1 MNNESS
7 SDTSIFTEEMLLP
20 AMSDAE
26 VLLLEK
32 YTPAGQV
39 LEFGAGGSTVF
50 FANRG
55 VQNIVTVESDAE
67 WIKKLLLG
75 SALLRQRTKSGRW
88 QALHAHIGATGEWGV
103 PLVKR
108 PSVAWLNYHQ
118 SVWSAV
124 DPALL
129 DFVLIDGRFRV
140 ACALQ
145 VLLRTAER
153 KLPIMIH
160 DFTPRPHYHV
170 LLHFFDTIDAVDTT
184 VVLRRKEN
192 FSWRDVAVLLQ
203 EYQFDWN

>member
-1 MNNESS
+1 MKSESS
-7 SDTSIFTEEMLLP
+7 GDSSIFTEEMLLP

-32 YTPAGQV
+32 YTPSGQV

-88 QALHAHIGATGEWGV
+88 QALHAHIGVTGEWGI
-103 PLVKR
+103 PLDKR

-118 SVWSAV
+118 AVWSAV
-124 DPALL
+124 DPSLL

-145 VLLRTAER
+145 VLMRTAER
-153 KLPIMIH
+153 KLPVMIH
-160 DFTPRPHYHV
+160 DFSGRAHYHV
-170 LLHFFDTIDAVDTT
+170 LLNFFDIIDAADTA
-184 VVLRRKEN
+184 VVLLRKDDL
-192 FSWRDVAVLLQ
+192 SWRGAAICLQ

>member
-1 MNNESS
+1 MNMESGADIS
-7 SDTSIFTEEMLLP
+7 VVPEEMMLP
-20 AMSDAE
+20 VMSADE
-26 VLLLEK
+26 ISLLEK
-32 YTPAGQV
+32 YTPSGQI

-50 FANRG
+50 FAHRG

-75 SALLRQRTKSGRW
+75 NALLRQWAKSGRW

-103 PLVKR
+103 PLARR

-124 DPALL
+124 NPSQL
-129 DFVLIDGRFRV
+129 DFVFIDGRFRV

-145 VLLRTAER
+145 VLLRTAGR
-153 KLPIMIH
+153 NLPVMIH
-160 DFTPRPHYHV
+160 DFSPRTHYHV
-170 LLHFFDTIDAVDTT
+170 LLHFFEIIDAADTA
-184 VVLRRKEN
+184 VVLLRKDN
-192 FSWRDVAVLLQ
+192 LPWREVAICLQ